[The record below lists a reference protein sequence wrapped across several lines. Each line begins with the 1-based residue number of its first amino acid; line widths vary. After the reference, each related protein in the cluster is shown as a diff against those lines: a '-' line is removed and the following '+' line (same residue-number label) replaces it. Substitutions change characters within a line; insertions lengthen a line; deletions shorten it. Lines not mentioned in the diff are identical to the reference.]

1 VTAACVFCRIGSG
14 ELPGNVVYRD
24 ARVAAFLDLN
34 PLFLGHT
41 LVVPIAHVATLD
53 DLAPDLIG
61 PLFDVVRRTSIALQR
76 ALAADGSFVAVN
88 TNVSQ
93 SVPHVHVHVVPR
105 TEGDG
110 LFSPRLLWKRRSYA
124 SHEEAADHAA
134 RIRAAFEA
142 DTR

>member
-1 VTAACVFCRIGSG
+1 VTTTCAFCRIASG

-24 ARVAAFLDLN
+24 ARVAAFLDRN

-41 LVVPIAHVATLD
+41 LVVPVAHVATLD
-53 DLAPDLIG
+53 NLTPDLIG
-61 PLFDVVRRTSIALQR
+61 PLFDVVRRTSVALQR
-76 ALAADGSFVAVN
+76 ALEADGSFVAAN

-105 TEGDG
+105 NEGDG

-124 SHEEAADHAA
+124 SDEEAADYAA
-134 RIRAAFEA
+134 RLRAAFEA
-142 DTR
+142 DAT

>member
-1 VTAACVFCRIGSG
+1 
-14 ELPGNVVYRD
+14 VYRD